1 MSDKRLLIVDDQP
14 ALGEIVRRTAAGLGY
29 DVKVTTH
36 AEEFMAV
43 FDDFNPT
50 AIVLDIVMP
59 DIDGIE
65 LVAWLLDRGCDARIL
80 VASGYNKRYAKMAET
95 LGVAKGLE
103 IGFLEKPYRI
113 AELREALEGEK
124 AC

>member
-1 MSDKRLLIVDDQP
+1 MDIKRLLIVDDQP
-14 ALGEIVRRTAAGLGY
+14 ALGEIVRRTAEGLGY
-29 DVKVTTH
+29 EVKVTTH
-36 AEEFMAV
+36 AEEFMAE
-43 FDDFNPT
+43 FDTFDPT

-65 LVAWLLDRGCDARIL
+65 LVGWLVDRECCARIL

-103 IGFLEKPYRI
+103 ISFLEKPYRI
-113 AELREALEGEK
+113 AELRDALEAE
-124 AC
+124 

>member
-1 MSDKRLLIVDDQP
+1 MPDKRLLIVDDQP

-43 FDDFNPT
+43 FDSFNPT

-65 LVAWLLDRGCDARIL
+65 LVAWLVDRDCDARIL

-113 AELREALEGEK
+113 AELREALEGE
-124 AC
+124 

>member
-65 LVAWLLDRGCDARIL
+65 LVAWLVDKGVRRPYPCGIRLQQALRQNGRNAWGRQGAGDRVPG
-80 VASGYNKRYAKMAET
+80 K
-95 LGVAKGLE
+95 
-103 IGFLEKPYRI
+103 
-113 AELREALEGEK
+113 ALQDCRTTRG
-124 AC
+124 A